1 MKNFIKRMEMMKEL
15 ANKFFNTKF
24 SLAIIFLL
32 IFNLMLLIIDIVII
46 FEETNQLNEIKLIV
60 MIINAFLL
68 ALYYSIFL
76 NFRK

>member
-1 MKNFIKRMEMMKEL
+1 MMKEL
-15 ANKFFNTKF
+15 ANKFFNTSF